1 MTAREAIVSM
11 RDMISDRHGD
21 YHDDADCLRYLNR
34 AAAYVSA
41 ESESV
46 RSGIYRAVNEGQSSY
61 GLPPDVLQIDFVG
74 FRGKPD
80 TRYYPLSPLRQAS
93 SVAINSQPQPN
104 DTPVYYSLWGRA
116 QQERWIGEAGWA
128 SENQGLFAAV
138 GIPVQGASRVRGNDR
153 VINITDGSEGFV
165 QRVITLD
172 SPDYSPPV
180 QIGGVDVP
188 MVEVVSVAGGVRNNI
203 EVGDDL
209 RILSPDH
216 SNQTLNIS
224 PPPDF
229 TSEPGEE
236 NLFVYHAHRHRVIT
250 QKHIDDENDVLEI
263 DPNLEEAFLHRM
275 CYYASVADKNVA
287 DATAE
292 AFEGKYNY
300 YYKRAMPRVRE
311 KIRQFRSLWFAG
323 QAIAPVRD
331 VKLIGYSDVIG
342 HTGNTYKVL

>member
-1 MTAREAIVSM
+1 MTAREAITTM

-34 AAAYVSA
+34 AAQYVSA

-46 RSGIYRAVNEGQSSY
+46 RSGIYRAVEEGQSSY
-61 GLPPDVLQIDFVG
+61 GLPTDVLQIDFVG
-74 FRGKPD
+74 FRGQGNA
-80 TRYYPLSPLRQAS
+80 RYAPLSPLRQAS
-93 SVAINSQPQPN
+93 SIAIVQNSANGRPI
-104 DTPVYYSLWGRA
+104 YYSLWGRA
-116 QQERWIGEAGWA
+116 VRERLIGVVTEGTATTFKISG
-128 SENQGLFAAV
+128 SLPSGLKIDDQV
-138 GIPVQGASRVRGNDR
+138 V
-153 VINITDGSEGFV
+153 NITDEGSEATV
-165 QRVITLD
+165 TKVVRT
-172 SPDYSPPV
+172 PPEY
-180 QIGGVDVP
+180 
-188 MVEVVSVAGGVRNNI
+188 VECAPLRGGVRNTF
-203 EVGDDL
+203 EVGDTV

-216 SNQTLNIS
+216 STQTLNIS

-236 NLFVYHAHRHRVIT
+236 NIFVYHAHKHRVIT
-250 QKHIDDENDVLEI
+250 QKHIDDENDGLEI

-331 VKLIGYSDVIG
+331 VKLIGYSDVVG
-342 HTGNTYKVL
+342 HTGNSYRIL